1 MSDIR
6 KFPDSVEA
14 TIRLRQ
20 REAYREE
27 QRETSSAEDG
37 QQAWDAISE
46 WRLESQQKLDHNDRV
61 SIAQNLWV
69 ELEHYKGHYQGKLT
83 DVYDAAGLL
92 HNIKDKVTLQPGK
105 ASHAK
110 SLKAEVRPYLDMISA
125 LAKKTAEKEGKN
137 EESEKHLLADRVLL
151 GTQFHPVSRVRL
163 QEAQLILDAL
173 QVAVDRVDREF
184 GLWEQCMA
192 IAEIRRPREAAYVD
206 AIRKG
211 DMESAM
217 REIEPYIDSVEAG
230 GREAGV
236 RTEKWW
242 PLEPIQLTWDG
253 HLHTLIEP
261 VNATLIEPV
270 NAFWCRRYRHHAAW
284 EAGLWT
290 GESIFFFPHIY
301 LGPAVEWGGHKPEKH
316 TEDHRWVDV
325 STDPEPHVRFD
336 AASGEYLV
344 YLRDPKT
351 GEEHHANNGDDWG
364 MSLGMC
370 FSARWLIIYPDPDAK
385 RLIPAIFSR
394 DELFYDTNLLPLSAR
409 LIAEFGDSKH
419 WEYLGRDGAPT
430 LLQRIKD
437 LTGFVTGDFKVA
449 DAWRETAARFH
460 LNPIF
465 RSTNPSES
473 ENIIYRR
480 HLEKWI
486 AENRRPADNHE
497 DE

>member
-6 KFPDSVEA
+6 KFPYSVEA
-14 TIRLRQ
+14 TRRLRQ
-20 REAYREE
+20 REAYREK

-46 WRLESQQKLDHNDRV
+46 WRRDSQQKLDHNDRV
-61 SIAQNLWV
+61 AIAQNLWV
-69 ELEHYKGHYQGKLT
+69 ELEHYQDKLS
-83 DVYDAAGLL
+83 DVYDAAGLP

-125 LAKKTAEKEGKN
+125 LAKKTAEKEGID
-137 EESEKHLLADRVLL
+137 EELEKHLLADRVLL
-151 GTQFHPVSRVRL
+151 GTQFHPLSSARL
-163 QEAQLILDAL
+163 QEAQLIWEAL
-173 QVAVDRVDREF
+173 QVAVDRIDREF

-211 DMESAM
+211 DMESAW
-217 REIEPYIDSVEAG
+217 REFQFDDDSIP
-230 GREAGV
+230 REAGV
-236 RTEKWW
+236 CAEKWW
-242 PLEPIQLTWDG
+242 PLEQLQLTFDG
-253 HLHTLIEP
+253 QS
-261 VNATLIEPV
+261 VNTLIEPV
-270 NAFWCRRYRHHAAW
+270 NAFWCRRYRYHVGW
-284 EAGLWT
+284 DAGLWS

-301 LGPAVEWGGHKPEKH
+301 LGPAIEWEGHKPE
-316 TEDHRWVDV
+316 EYADDDLWVDINA
-325 STDPEPHVRFD
+325 DPEPHVRFD
-336 AASGEYLV
+336 AESGEYLV

-351 GEEHHANNGDDWG
+351 GEEHHGGYEVDWN
-364 MSLGMC
+364 MRPGMC
-370 FSARWLIIYPDPDAK
+370 SAARWLIIYPDPKEK

-394 DELFYDTNLLPLSAR
+394 GEIYSTELLPLSAR

-437 LTGFVTGDFKVA
+437 LTGFVSGDFKVA